1 MAEPMEN
8 TVQQENVP
16 DTGAER
22 TFTQAEVNALI
33 ERRIARATRG
43 MPDDAELSAFRAWRE
58 GRQNEQDT
66 VSALTRERDE
76 SRAALSAAEAELAQ
90 FQREKL
96 LLEKGV
102 PAADVDYYAFK
113 IGKLVTD
120 ELPFEKAAEQF
131 LQEKNPGRV
140 RVDLTAPLGEGKA
153 SLAPN
158 EVMNNLIRGK

>member
-1 MAEPMEN
+1 MAEPME
-8 TVQQENVP
+8 TTAQQEHAP

-33 ERRIARATRG
+33 ERRIARATRS
-43 MPDDAELSAFRAWRE
+43 MPDEAELSAFRTWRE
-58 GRQNEQDT
+58 NRQTEQDT
-66 VSALTRERDE
+66 VNTLTRERDE
-76 SRAALSAAEAELAQ
+76 SRAALTAAEAELTQ
-90 FQREKL
+90 YKREKL

-102 PAADVDYYAFK
+102 PAADADYYAFK

-140 RVDLTAPLGEGKA
+140 RVDLTAPLGDGRTQL
-153 SLAPN
+153 SPN
-158 EVMNNLIRGK
+158 DLMNHLIRRN